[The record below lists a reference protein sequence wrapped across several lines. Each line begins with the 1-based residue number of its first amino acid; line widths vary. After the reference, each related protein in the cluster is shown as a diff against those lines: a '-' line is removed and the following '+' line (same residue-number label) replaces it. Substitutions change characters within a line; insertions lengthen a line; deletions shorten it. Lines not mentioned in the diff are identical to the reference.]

1 MKMLQHSKI
10 LNLFFV
16 LLILSACN
24 SGKNKKNA
32 AQEKG
37 KGPISIDVSIAH
49 NQSFTNLVEANG
61 NILALESVQLKPEM
75 NGRIVFLNIPD
86 GKMVSQGTLLMKLY
100 DDDLKAQIKKL
111 NAQLSIA
118 KKTEARL
125 KSLLS
130 INGLN
135 QQEYDIALTQLQ
147 NIEADIDYTNAQI
160 RKTEVRAP
168 FTGVIGLRR
177 VSIGAYVGPQDILAT
192 LQEISALKVDF
203 VLPEAYANSIGNGDV
218 VDVLDD
224 KLQVFKAKIIGVE
237 PLVNSNTRNIQ
248 IRAMVQDSKGKLRPG
263 AFVRVQLDVA
273 KNKEG
278 ILVPTNCIIPE
289 TRFKKIAVIKNGI
302 VDMRTVETG
311 YRGETFVEITSGLNI
326 GDTFAVNGILYLKP
340 KGEVIIKTVKP

>member
-1 MKMLQHSKI
+1 MLLHTKF
-10 LNLFFV
+10 LNLFFIV
-16 LLILSACN
+16 LILSACN
-24 SGKNKKNA
+24 SGKSKKNVS
-32 AQEKG
+32 QDKG
-37 KGPISIDVSIAH
+37 KGPVSIDVSIAH
-49 NQSFTNLVEANG
+49 NQSFSNMVEANG

-75 NGRIVFLNIPD
+75 NGRIVYLNIPD
-86 GKMVSQGTLLMKLY
+86 GKTVSEGTLLMKLY
-100 DDDLKAQIKKL
+100 DDDLNAQLKKL

-125 KSLLS
+125 KSLLLL
-130 INGLN
+130 NGLN
-135 QQEYDIALTQLQ
+135 QQEYDLALNQLQ

-177 VSIGAYVGPQDILAT
+177 VSIGAYVNPQDVLAT
-192 LQEISALKVDF
+192 LQETSALKVDF
-203 VLPEAYANSIGNGDV
+203 VLPEAYANAIANGDLV
-218 VDVLDD
+218 EVLDD
-224 KLQVFKAKIIGVE
+224 QLQVFNAKVIGVE
-237 PLVNSNTRNIQ
+237 PLVNANTRNIQ
-248 IRAMVQDSKGKLRPG
+248 VRAMLQDSKGKLRPG

-289 TRFKKIAVIKNGI
+289 TRFKKIAVIKNGV

-311 YRGETFVEITSGLNI
+311 YRGESFVEITSGLNI

-340 KGEVIIKTVKP
+340 KAEVIIKTVKP